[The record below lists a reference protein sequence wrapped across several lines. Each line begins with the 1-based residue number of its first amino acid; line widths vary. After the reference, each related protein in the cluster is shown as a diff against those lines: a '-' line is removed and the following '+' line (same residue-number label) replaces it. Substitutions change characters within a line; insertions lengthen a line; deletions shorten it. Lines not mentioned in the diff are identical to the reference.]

1 MFESGAISTTPG
13 SLLLLGVGLVFMFA
27 QLLGSREKVAI
38 QKDASYVGMAATQT
52 EILLQTTARLGRI
65 EEAFDKMRTDYQ
77 TQTAELTDTR
87 RKLAESEAKVKLLEG
102 RVAELEQDNAAMRT
116 ELEALRKQVG
126 KA

>member
-1 MFESGAISTTPG
+1 MPDLGAVAATPG

-38 QKDASYVGMAATQT
+38 QKDATYVGMAATQT

-65 EEAFDKMRTDYQ
+65 EEAFDKLRTDYQ
-77 TQTAELTDTR
+77 TQTTDLTETR
-87 RKLAESEAKVKLLEG
+87 RKLTASEQKVMLLEG
-102 RVAELEQDNAAMRT
+102 RVAELERENAALRA
-116 ELEALRKQVG
+116 EIEVLRKQMG